1 MDHAIEVF
9 DRRLVRRRRARAAPG
24 FAGFDFLV
32 REVARRLVER
42 LADID
47 RRFADALDLGCH
59 RGEVAA
65 ALAQAGFTGT
75 LVQCDLAPEMVAL
88 APGGPE
94 RLRLAAD
101 EEALP
106 FRADSFDLALSA
118 FSLHWVND
126 LPGTLI
132 QISRLLRADG
142 LMLAAI
148 PGAATLAGLRA
159 ALAEGELAETGG
171 ASPRVSPFLDIRDA
185 GALLQRAGFA
195 LPVVDTETITVAYRD
210 PMRLL
215 ADLRGM
221 GEGNALI
228 KRRRAP
234 LARTTLARALEN
246 LRLSRAGADGG
257 LEVGFEVL
265 TLTGWKAHPGQ
276 PQPLRRGSAAA
287 RLADALE
294 RLEKPGSGRE

>member
-1 MDHAIEVF
+1 MAEAMEVF

-24 FAGFDFLV
+24 FAAFDFVV
-32 REVARRLVER
+32 REVAARLADR

-47 RRFADALDLGCH
+47 RRFQRALDIGCH
-59 RGEVAA
+59 RGEVAD
-65 ALAQAGFTGT
+65 ALGERGFAGT
-75 LVQCDLAPEMVAL
+75 LVQCDLAPEMA
-88 APGGPE
+88 AAASGGPG

-106 FRADSFDLALSA
+106 FRAESFDLALSA

-132 QISRLLRADG
+132 QIARLLGPDG

-148 PGAATLAGLRA
+148 PGGGTLSELRA
-159 ALAEGELAETGG
+159 ALAQAELAEEGG
-171 ASPRVSPFLDIRDA
+171 TSPRVSPFVDIRDA

-195 LPVVDTETITVAYRD
+195 LPVIDAETLMVEYRD
-210 PMRLL
+210 PWRLL

-221 GEGNALI
+221 GEGNALL

-234 LARTTLARALEN
+234 LRRATLAHALDI
-246 LRLSRAGADGG
+246 LRTRHAGADGRVRITV
-257 LEVGFEVL
+257 EIL

-276 PQPLRRGSAAA
+276 PKPLKRGSAAA
-287 RLADALE
+287 RLADALARE
-294 RLEKPGSGRE
+294 RGGSRGE